1 MKIWILAVAAPCWL
15 AAAPPAPAPDVL
27 RKPGENTV
35 FSFVTN
41 GGRTVS
47 LCKGPKSAYLVY
59 RFGTATKTELQY
71 PAVLDASSWRKFT
84 YWEYHR
90 GGGAHNAGR
99 DTHQLSFS
107 IGKTVYEIVDETVD
121 IYTKDQEEVERRK
134 VGVWVRGGSRDV
146 FIAGKETSADWY
158 LQLDD
163 AQRKKVVLFGLPD
176 K

>member
-47 LCKGPKSAYLVY
+47 LCEGPKSAYLVY

-71 PAVLDASSWRKFT
+71 PAVLDGSSWKKFT
-84 YWEYHR
+84 YWAYHR
-90 GGGAHNAGR
+90 GGGVANAGEELQ
-99 DTHQLSFS
+99 QLSFKN
-107 IGKTVYEIVDETVD
+107 GAVEYLLFDETHAFLNRA
-121 IYTKDQEEVERRK
+121 KEEDYRHG
-134 VGVWVRGGSRDV
+134 VGVLVTVNGKEIR
-146 FIAGKETSADWY
+146 IAGTAHAINGSLYLTDEQKERVTLSDS
-158 LQLDD
+158 L
-163 AQRKKVVLFGLPD
+163 
-176 K
+176 